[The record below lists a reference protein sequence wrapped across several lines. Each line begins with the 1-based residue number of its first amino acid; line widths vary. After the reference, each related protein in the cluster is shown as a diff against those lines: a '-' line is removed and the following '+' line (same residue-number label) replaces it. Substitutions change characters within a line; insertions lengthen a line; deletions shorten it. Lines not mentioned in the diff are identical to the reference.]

1 MGEILN
7 KCITVQTLVS
17 ALAAAGF
24 AVSSLVSPMAAQAA
38 NEVALQQTS
47 GTVQVQRNLMV
58 SSSAHSI
65 SISKKFWPTTSAEA
79 VVVESTDS
87 LAIAAA
93 GPLARSK
100 NVPLLLIDGTAPNP
114 VKDDLRRLAT
124 SSVILVG
131 AGFNP
136 KTLLRQEINSVVPTQ
151 NWVSGAGPQEYD
163 GVVASMFAGTTE
175 EVFLTDATDTV
186 DLVTASAASSFQR
199 SPIFTVG
206 TTLSL
211 TDKGEL
217 QRLKPKRAFYVGSG
231 TAASQIVAAIE
242 ALGIPVIPV
251 EGATATVRNETVVK
265 TLQAK
270 NLDGRT
276 LTVASQAAPNAALAS
291 SFGTAMDS
299 GIPQFPASQTAL
311 SGTIREQAISWGLE
325 LKSATIVGPATGVTD
340 TFKSQ
345 LQAAVA
351 TPRATAPSFHV
362 VGTGTNADGSGWIEL
377 SALTGAAQ
385 IHAHRSS
392 RHTGVQRSEC
402 ASPHLGGRHHFQSR
416 SIQLNRYQAG
426 RERRARGHKPW
437 RGRE

>member
-1 MGEILN
+1 LSEHLEHLNGEVMWEILN

-24 AVSSLVSPMAAQAA
+24 AVSSLVSPVAAHAA

-47 GTVQVQRNLMV
+47 STVQVQHNLMV

-65 SISKKFWPTTSAEA
+65 SISKTFWPTTSAKA

-87 LAIAAA
+87 FAIAAA
-93 GPLARSK
+93 GPLARSN
-100 NVPLLLIDGTAPNP
+100 NVPLLLIDGSAPNP
-114 VKDDLRRLAT
+114 VKDELRRLAA

-163 GVVASMFAGTTE
+163 GVVASMFAGTIE

-231 TAASQIVAAIE
+231 TAASQTVAAIE

-345 LQAAVA
+345 LQAAV
-351 TPRATAPSFHV
+351 
-362 VGTGTNADGSGWIEL
+362 
-377 SALTGAAQ
+377 
-385 IHAHRSS
+385 
-392 RHTGVQRSEC
+392 
-402 ASPHLGGRHHFQSR
+402 
-416 SIQLNRYQAG
+416 
-426 RERRARGHKPW
+426 
-437 RGRE
+437 